1 MSDIHIRP
9 AVIDD
14 APVLARI
21 LTETGRETFRGLVP
35 DQCLHSPTLEESER
49 NWCRFFRAGSL
60 DGDEIM
66 LVATDDKGVMSGYIL
81 AGRKTKREDYPREL
95 SVLMIAPAWQRQGI
109 GRKLITRVAQEL
121 SRQGETSL
129 LVGILK
135 ENPNW
140 VFYERLGARQVGG
153 RPIDWAGYETQI
165 ILYGWDDL
173 AELVRQG
180 QRNSSII

>member
-1 MSDIHIRP
+1 
-9 AVIDD
+9 
-14 APVLARI
+14 
-21 LTETGRETFRGLVP
+21 
-35 DQCLHSPTLEESER
+35 
-49 NWCRFFRAGSL
+49 
-60 DGDEIM
+60 
-66 LVATDDKGVMSGYIL
+66 
-81 AGRKTKREDYPREL
+81 
-95 SVLMIAPAWQRQGI
+95 VLMIAPAWQRQGI